1 MEAIGILEITDTAV
15 RLLIGQF
22 HNDEVS
28 VLYTKELPVEDYM
41 DRGEIKNVAKILETV
56 NTLAFV
62 KDDEAKLRLK
72 VTKVI
77 FVLPAIGFAIF
88 ETRKSTNVVSA
99 TSKIQQLDINNAIS
113 LAQKDLTNPGFE
125 VVDVVPELF
134 FIGQDK
140 YTKIPP
146 IGETSRTIA
155 IIARIF
161 ALPSSVIS
169 TYVRRIIE
177 PSEIQLKRSVVST
190 VAIEEVCKKSLPK
203 IPDHYLIDIGEG
215 FTKIALV
222 GKNNPVSV
230 NIFKKGTGD
239 LIRIVAEKFHISF
252 QAAREAIENY
262 GIENRQSKFMP
273 PVIESVNEEGLKSVY
288 TLDELSNIIKEFFV
302 EFFNDLDVCITTVK
316 KDYVN
321 NPAIANLPFILTGGV
336 TSMKGL
342 DTLFKGRY
350 PNNEIHILT
359 SNVMGAREQKY
370 IPLIGALLYSS
381 TYKGSLTDSQEKVN
395 QLSREEKKDDTKK
408 KKSGLKGLF
417 GGK

>member
-1 MEAIGILEITDTAV
+1 M
-15 RLLIGQF
+15 
-22 HNDEVS
+22 
-28 VLYTKELPVEDYM
+28 
-41 DRGEIKNVAKILETV
+41 
-56 NTLAFV
+56 
-62 KDDEAKLRLK
+62 
-72 VTKVI
+72 
-77 FVLPAIGFAIF
+77 
-88 ETRKSTNVVSA
+88 
-99 TSKIQQLDINNAIS
+99 
-113 LAQKDLTNPGFE
+113 
-125 VVDVVPELF
+125 
-134 FIGQDK
+134 
-140 YTKIPP
+140 
-146 IGETSRTIA
+146 
-155 IIARIF
+155 
-161 ALPSSVIS
+161 
-169 TYVRRIIE
+169 
-177 PSEIQLKRSVVST
+177 
-190 VAIEEVCKKSLPK
+190 
-203 IPDHYLIDIGEG
+203 
-215 FTKIALV
+215 
-222 GKNNPVSV
+222 

-262 GIENRQSKFMP
+262 GIENRQTKFMP

-336 TSMKGL
+336 TSMKEL